1 MNNWERKS
9 AYLLKEIIKFQTYIE
24 ALNQASVLKEKV
36 YAERAETEALRKPVA
51 DELDDGELEKQDL
64 HLNKHD
70 VDFGGDLEK
79 ESIDAASINAGHQ
92 G

>member
-36 YAERAETEALRKPVA
+36 YAERAETEALRKTTT
-51 DELDDGELEKQDL
+51 EETDDGEQEEGDLLHNKQDI
-64 HLNKHD
+64 
-70 VDFGGDLEK
+70 DFGGDLEK
-79 ESIDAASINAGHQ
+79 ESLDAASVNAVHQ
-92 G
+92 